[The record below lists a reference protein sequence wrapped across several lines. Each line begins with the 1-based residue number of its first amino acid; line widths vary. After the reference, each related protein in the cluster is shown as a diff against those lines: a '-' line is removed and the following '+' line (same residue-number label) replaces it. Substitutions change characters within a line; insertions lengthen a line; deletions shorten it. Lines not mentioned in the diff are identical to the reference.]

1 MTRPELT
8 DDEWA
13 LVEPFLPIGR
23 FGPYPG
29 RLRQQFEGV
38 VWRFRTGSPWR
49 DMPEVHGAWQ
59 TVYQRFEQW
68 RDAGVFHGLL
78 EGLIAEA
85 AARGQVDLGLV
96 SVDSTVVRAH
106 HDAAG
111 MVVEEEVLAAL
122 QQAAD
127 DEKRALEKRGPN
139 RRRPRKK
146 PPTRPAR
153 SGAAVADAG
162 GPG

>member
-1 MTRPELT
+1 
-8 DDEWA
+8 
-13 LVEPFLPIGR
+13 
-23 FGPYPG
+23 
-29 RLRQQFEGV
+29 
-38 VWRFRTGSPWR
+38 
-49 DMPEVHGAWQ
+49 MPEVYGAWQ

-68 RDAGVFHGLL
+68 RDAGVFPGLL
-78 EGLIAEA
+78 DGLIAEA

-96 SVDSTVVRAH
+96 SVDSTVARAH

-111 MVVEEEVLAAL
+111 MVVDEEVLTAL

-127 DEKRALEKRGPN
+127 DEKRALEQRDKRGPN

-153 SGAAVADAG
+153 SGAGPVGAG